1 MATAD
6 RQQRI
11 PAPVSATSTR
21 HLILAG
27 MTASVVVAYL
37 ARTVLAP
44 AGSVIQEEMRLS
56 NLEMG
61 AVHGIWAFGYIGFQL
76 PGAWLGNRLGIRAVL
91 PIFGLVWSLC
101 TFWTAG
107 AATYSGLWWSR
118 LIFGGAQ
125 AGLGP
130 CLSRACVEWFPQS
143 RRGSASAGLPAG
155 EVPGGGGAPGGGAL
169 PLPPRRRGDTPPR

>member
-107 AATYSGLWWSR
+107 AATFSGLWWSR

-125 AGLGP
+125 AGLVP
-130 CLSRACVEWFPQS
+130 CLTRACVEWFP
-143 RRGSASAGLPAG
+143 
-155 EVPGGGGAPGGGAL
+155 
-169 PLPPRRRGDTPPR
+169 